1 MKPFRFE
8 SGVRAALCAVP
19 ALCLALACAC
29 SSLEPPPEDEDE
41 MPDLTTEQIA
51 NMSSDEVQAYY
62 AKKNAESMRKK
73 RQTRQERSEKW
84 YYKLNSVEKR
94 ERLGDMNRSLPDD
107 ADNAVYPWRSSSTR
121 SDELNRSKKSVIY
134 DW

>member
-1 MKPFRFE
+1 MKPFRF
-8 SGVRAALCAVP
+8 AADIRVVLCSLS

-29 SSLEPPPEDEDE
+29 TSLEPPEDEAE
-41 MPDLTTEQIA
+41 MPDLTAEQIA
-51 NMSSDEVQAYY
+51 EMSSDEVQAYY

-73 RQTRQERSEKW
+73 NQKRQERSEKW

-94 ERLGDMNRSLPDD
+94 ERLGDLNRSLPDD

-121 SDELNRSKKSVIY
+121 SDELSRTRKSLIY